1 MEYIIRYLNPVDRNL
16 EKTTKVDKEFY
27 KKLDFKDLK
36 FPVKIRDIHKLKG
49 NSISNTKT
57 F

>member
-16 EKTTKVDKEFY
+16 ERTTKVDKEFY
-27 KKLDFKDLK
+27 KELDFKDLK

>member
-16 EKTTKVDKEFY
+16 ESTTKVDKEFY

>member
-1 MEYIIRYLNPVDRNL
+1 MEYIIRHLNLIDRNL
-16 EKTTKVDKEFY
+16 VIMTKVDEEFY

-49 NSISNTKT
+49 NCISNTKT
-57 F
+57 C

>member
-36 FPVKIRDIHKLKG
+36 FPVKI
-49 NSISNTKT
+49 
-57 F
+57 

>member
-1 MEYIIRYLNPVDRNL
+1 MEYIIRHLNLVDRNL
-16 EKTTKVDKEFY
+16 VRMTKVDKEFY
-27 KKLDFKDLK
+27 KKVDFKDLK

>member
-1 MEYIIRYLNPVDRNL
+1 MEYIIRQLNPVDRNL
-16 EKTTKVDKEFY
+16 ESTTKVEKEFY